1 MNCYLHT
8 DTPAAAFCRTCGR
21 PLCVSCQHLVAG
33 TVVCQEHVPQEQP
46 TMTYATPQSDPAAN
60 PYVQAPPAAP
70 AFSVMNTSPA
80 LAFLLGLIPG
90 VGAIYNGQYVKGL
103 THAGIT
109 GLLLSLAN
117 SNHGPGDAVLVLMT
131 IAWWIY
137 MPFEAFHTAK
147 RRQLGIPVDEW
158 SSLLPPGA
166 FSGRVPVGPILLIV
180 LGVVFLL
187 DQLDVL
193 RFSEIARYWPVLL
206 IAVGAWALVA
216 RFQQPAQPR
225 SGQAPV
231 EAGHER

>member
-1 MNCYLHT
+1 
-8 DTPAAAFCRTCGR
+8 
-21 PLCVSCQHLVAG
+21 
-33 TVVCQEHVPQEQP
+33 
-46 TMTYATPQSDPAAN
+46 MTYATSQSDPGAN
-60 PYVQAPPAAP
+60 PYVQAAPAAP
-70 AFSVMNTSPA
+70 GLAGVNTSPA

-109 GLLLSLAN
+109 GLLLSLAS
-117 SNHGPGDAVLVLMT
+117 SNHGASDAFLVLVI

-147 RRQLGIPVDEW
+147 RRELGLPLDEL
-158 SSLLPPGA
+158 SSLLPKGA

-187 DQLDVL
+187 DQLDLL
-193 RFSEIARYWPVLL
+193 RLSEVARFWPILL

-216 RFQQPAQPR
+216 RV
-225 SGQAPV
+225 APSAHQNAGNSTR
-231 EAGHER
+231 EARHEQ

>member
-1 MNCYLHT
+1 
-8 DTPAAAFCRTCGR
+8 
-21 PLCVSCQHLVAG
+21 
-33 TVVCQEHVPQEQP
+33 
-46 TMTYATPQSDPAAN
+46 MTYATPQSDPAAN
-60 PYVQAPPAAP
+60 PYVQPPP
-70 AFSVMNTSPA
+70 VSPVFSGASTSPA

-109 GLLLSLAN
+109 GLLLSLADA
-117 SNHGPGDAVLVLMT
+117 SHGPSDAFLVLLT

-147 RRQLGIPVDEW
+147 RRQLGLPVDEW
-158 SSLLPPGA
+158 SSLIPNSA
-166 FSGRVPVGPILLIV
+166 FSGRIPVGPILLIV

-193 RFSEIARYWPVLL
+193 RFSEIARFWPVLL

-216 RFQQPAQPR
+216 RVQQPAQPPA
-225 SGQAPV
+225 SHSSV

>member
-1 MNCYLHT
+1 
-8 DTPAAAFCRTCGR
+8 
-21 PLCVSCQHLVAG
+21 
-33 TVVCQEHVPQEQP
+33 
-46 TMTYATPQSDPAAN
+46 MTYATPQSDPAAN
-60 PYVQAPPAAP
+60 PYVQPPVSP
-70 AFSVMNTSPA
+70 VFSVVNTSPA

-117 SNHGPGDAVLVLMT
+117 NNHGPSDAFLILIT

-137 MPFEAFHTAK
+137 MPFEAFHTAR

-158 SSLLPPGA
+158 SSLLPQGA

-206 IAVGAWALVA
+206 IGAGAWALVA
-216 RFQQPAQPR
+216 RLQQPAHPP
-225 SGQAPV
+225 SGHQSV

>member
-1 MNCYLHT
+1 MSY
-8 DTPAAAFCRTCGR
+8 AA
-21 PLCVSCQHLVAG
+21 
-33 TVVCQEHVPQEQP
+33 
-46 TMTYATPQSDPAAN
+46 PQSDPAAN
-60 PYVQAPPAAP
+60 PYVQPLVSP
-70 AFSVMNTSPA
+70 AFSGVNTSPA

-109 GLLLSLAN
+109 GLLLSLASN
-117 SNHGPGDAVLVLMT
+117 NHGPSDAFLVLIT
-131 IAWWIY
+131 IAWWVY

-147 RRQLGIPVDEW
+147 RRQMGLMVDEW
-158 SSLLPPGA
+158 SSLLPQGA

-206 IAVGAWALVA
+206 IAVGAWALVV
-216 RFQQPAQPR
+216 RFQQPAPPP
-225 SGQAPV
+225 SSHSSV

>member
-1 MNCYLHT
+1 
-8 DTPAAAFCRTCGR
+8 
-21 PLCVSCQHLVAG
+21 
-33 TVVCQEHVPQEQP
+33 
-46 TMTYATPQSDPAAN
+46 MTYATPQSDPAAN
-60 PYVQAPPAAP
+60 PYVQAPPVSST
-70 AFSVMNTSPA
+70 FFVVNTSPA

-117 SNHGPGDAVLVLMT
+117 TNHGASDAFIILLT

-147 RRQLGIPVDEW
+147 RRQIGLPVDEW
-158 SSLLPPGA
+158 SSLLPRGA
-166 FSGRVPVGPILLIV
+166 FSGRVPVGPILLMV

-187 DQLDVL
+187 DQLDLL
-193 RFSEIARYWPVLL
+193 RLSEIARFWPVLL
-206 IAVGAWALVA
+206 IVVGAWALVG
-216 RFQQPAQPR
+216 RFQQPAQSR
-225 SGQAPV
+225 SGNASV